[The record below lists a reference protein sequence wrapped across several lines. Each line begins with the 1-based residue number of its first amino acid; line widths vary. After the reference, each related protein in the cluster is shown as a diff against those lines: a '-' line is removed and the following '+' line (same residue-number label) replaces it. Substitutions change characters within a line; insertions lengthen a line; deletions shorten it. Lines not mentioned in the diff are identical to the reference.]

1 MSRVARLLRHLFQ
14 TRSATRRRFT
24 PAVCDAIEAAIKKAE
39 ALHCGEIRF
48 VVETDLHPRAII
60 EGWTPRRRALDLFAS
75 LGVWDTEHNN
85 GILLYVLMADCGVE
99 IVADRGFNELV
110 SAEEWRAVCR
120 TLEAAYRSADWLNG
134 SVAGIEAAAELLAR
148 HFPDGADGDNA
159 LPDRA
164 LFL

>member
-1 MSRVARLLRHLFQ
+1 LFRHLFE
-14 TRSATRRRFT
+14 TRSGTRRRFS
-24 PAVCDAIEAAIKKAE
+24 PDVCDAIEAAIKAAE
-39 ALHCGEIRF
+39 AQHRGEIRF

-85 GILLYVLMADCGVE
+85 GILIYVLLADCAVE
-99 IVADRGFNELV
+99 IVADRGFNGLV
-110 SAEEWRAVCR
+110 SADEWGAVCR
-120 TLEAAYRSADWLNG
+120 TLETAYRAQDWLKG
-134 SVAGIEAAAELLAR
+134 SVAGIDAAAVLLAR
-148 HFPDGADGDNA
+148 HFPDGGDSENA